1 MFEITLHTSVPSAR
15 DPQFRAIGDL
25 DIFDASAVRK
35 ALRLHAI
42 DGVGAVRLNLSGV
55 TWVNASALGHLA
67 RTRSQMAEV
76 LGIRLDLVEW
86 SASVQRMS
94 ERTGLCQV
102 LGRVA

>member
-1 MFEITLHTSVPSAR
+1 MIEITTHSTAPSAR
-15 DPQFRAIGDL
+15 HPQLEAIGDL

-35 ALRLHAI
+35 TLRLHAI
-42 DGVGAVRLNLSGV
+42 DGVGAVRLNLSGI

-76 LGIRLDLVEW
+76 LGVRLDLVEW
-86 SASVQRMS
+86 SAPMQRMS